1 MKLNK
6 PTSEKLKVFNDSKI
20 LILLALFKCEDVY
33 CGCELV
39 ELLKMPKN
47 LLSYHMKFLVKMG
60 FVSEKKCGKKK
71 QYTIKTSRRDETEA
85 ILKMVEAI

>member
-6 PTSEKLKVFNDSKI
+6 PTLEKLKIFNDNKI
-20 LILLALFKCEDVY
+20 LILLALYKCEDVL
-33 CGCELV
+33 CGCDLV

-47 LLSYHMKFLVKMG
+47 LLSYHMKYLVKLG
-60 FVSEKKCGKKK
+60 YVSEKKCGKKK
-71 QYTIKTSRRDETEA
+71 HYKIKTTRRDEVEA